1 MIFNHHRFQI
11 WNQNQHPFVHNM
23 SDFGYA
29 NPNLPNVTNMQGA
42 LDYLIAVIYP
52 NAKPAVATPANLP
65 LTGNT
70 LADYRVVNDDGDG
83 RSAGY
88 RWEQREGEATP
99 SWHKIYDV
107 DWSTDSILSAW
118 QNQTL
123 AFYVQKIGHDD
134 ADPSGT
140 PISGLYAGQTIYG
153 GKSANTNLTLSANSG
168 DGAGAQTGFVQVT
181 DDFRPAI
188 DSDLELG
195 TTTYRWLKLWSDA
208 ATIDTM
214 TITSGSIVDTTG
226 EIDFG
231 SSDLVTGGD
240 VTSGTMTIGNGVI
253 TDTTGEV
260 DFVDNDIRTTGDV
273 YADQLFLTGGLAL
286 PSGSQIAD
294 FTFTD
299 GNIAC
304 ATATVSLN
312 ALNLTT
318 TGNATCTILN
328 AGQCQINLNTLT
340 AVGTDKSLNIFATGT
355 GKINLGN
362 ETRLQSPLYV
372 TNSFVTISG
381 TGSSLTVDNL
391 VLDGNNISSGTG
403 INLLTAGASVVSG
416 GSILP
421 TTDITYDLGSS
432 SYKFKDIYLSFY
444 GSIRT
449 EFVNIPIQSLS
460 TLRFIRFRD
469 ITQTQ
474 PAQAGD
480 SLFYDGSNWLAS
492 APDTEIAHG
501 SLSGLTTGDA
511 GHTQF
516 ALLAGRAG
524 GQSLVG
530 GTDAGESLDLEST
543 SNASKGY
550 VQVKS
555 VLRPFTDA
563 SYTTE
568 WAGTDLGH
576 SSKRWKDVYSVGQFK
591 GFRFENVDTLPSTS
605 SSTPGKAYYLTTD
618 QNLYI
623 DTGLTVKQVGGSRVY
638 YDTSW
643 NGTDITKDI
652 TVSGVDA
659 RLAQWQL
666 KDNSNDFEI
675 MYVSIKT
682 TSATNVRI
690 TVGSPLP
697 AGTYRLVGV

>member
-1 MIFNHHRFQI
+1 
-11 WNQNQHPFVHNM
+11 M

-42 LDYLIAVIYP
+42 LDYLVAVIYP
-52 NAKPAVATPANLP
+52 NAKPAVATPADLP
-65 LTGNT
+65 LVGNT

-88 RWEQREGEATP
+88 RWEQREGEAVP

-188 DSDLELG
+188 DSELELG
-195 TTTYRWLKLWSDA
+195 TTSYRWLKLWSDA

-240 VTSGTMTIGNGVI
+240 ITSGTMTMGNGVI

-260 DFVDNDIRTTGDV
+260 DFVDNDIRTTGDL
-273 YADQLFLTGGLAL
+273 YADQLFLTGGLTL

-294 FTFTD
+294 FTFTN

-318 TGNATCTILN
+318 TGNATCSILN
-328 AGQCQINLNTLT
+328 AGECQINLNSLT
-340 AVGTDKSLNIFATGT
+340 SVGTNKSLNLAATGT
-355 GKINLGN
+355 GTLVF
-362 ETRLQSPLYV
+362 QSEARTQYPV
-372 TNSFVTISG
+372 FITNSALTVSG
-381 TGSSLTVDNL
+381 TGSYITVDSLN
-391 VLDGNNISSGTG
+391 LDGSTIACTSGDLNLSAAANSIS
-403 INLLTAGASVVSG
+403 IASSLKP
-416 GSILP
+416 SADN
-421 TTDITYDLGSS
+421 TKDLGDAS
-432 SYKFKDIYLSFY
+432 
-444 GSIRT
+444 
-449 EFVNIPIQSLS
+449 
-460 TLRFIRFRD
+460 LRFKSLYLGTNIQDGTSTFPIADLMKLKDANYRLADRSVGAQVGDALFWNG
-469 ITQTQ
+469 TQ
-474 PAQAGD
+474 
-480 SLFYDGSNWLAS
+480 WLAS

-530 GTDAGESLDLEST
+530 GTASGESLDLEST
-543 SNASKGY
+543 SNATKGSI
-550 VQVKS
+550 QVKDN
-555 VLRPFTDA
+555 LRPFTDA
-563 SYTTE
+563 SYTTQ
-568 WAGTDLGH
+568 WAGIDLGG
-576 SSKRWKDVYSVGQFK
+576 SARRWKDVYTVGQFK

-643 NGTDITKDI
+643 NGTDVTKDI

-659 RLAQWQL
+659 RFAQWQL

>member
-1 MIFNHHRFQI
+1 
-11 WNQNQHPFVHNM
+11 M

-29 NPNLPNVTNMQGA
+29 NPNLPDVTNMQGA

-52 NAKPAVATPANLP
+52 NAKAAVATPADLP

-70 LADYRVVNDDGDG
+70 IADYRVVNDDGDG
-83 RSAGY
+83 KSAGY
-88 RWEQREGEATP
+88 RWEQREGEAAP

-118 QNQTL
+118 QDQTL

-153 GKSANTNLTLSANSG
+153 GKTANTNLTLSANSG
-168 DGAGAQTGFVQVT
+168 DGAGPQTGFVQVT

-188 DSDLELG
+188 DSELELG

-240 VTSGTMTIGNGVI
+240 ITSGTMSMGNGVI

-260 DFVDNDIRTTGDV
+260 DFIDNDIRTTGDV
-273 YADQLFLTGGLAL
+273 YADQLFLTSGLAL

-294 FTFTD
+294 FTFTN

-304 ATATVSLN
+304 STATVSLN

-318 TGNATCTILN
+318 TGNLTCSTLN

-340 AVGTDKSLNIFATGT
+340 ATGTNRSLNLAATGT
-355 GKINLGN
+355 GTLIF
-362 ETRLQSPLYV
+362 QSEARTQYPV
-372 TNSFVTISG
+372 FITNAALTVSG
-381 TGSSLTVDNL
+381 TGSYITVDSLN
-391 VLDGNNISSGTG
+391 LDGSTIACTSGDLNLSAAANSIS
-403 INLLTAGASVVSG
+403 IASSLKP
-416 GSILP
+416 SADN
-421 TTDITYDLGSS
+421 TKDLGDAS
-432 SYKFKDIYLSFY
+432 
-444 GSIRT
+444 
-449 EFVNIPIQSLS
+449 
-460 TLRFIRFRD
+460 LRFRSLYLGTNIQDGTSTFPIADLMKLKDANYRLSDRSVGAQVGDALFWNG
-469 ITQTQ
+469 TQ
-474 PAQAGD
+474 
-480 SLFYDGSNWLAS
+480 WLAS
-492 APDTEIAHG
+492 APDTEISHS

-530 GTDAGESLDLEST
+530 GSAAGESLDIEST

-563 SYTTE
+563 SYTTV

-576 SSKRWKDVYSVGQFK
+576 SSKRWKDVYSVGEFK

-618 QNLYI
+618 QNLYV

-643 NGTDITKDI
+643 NGSDTTKDI

-659 RLAQWQL
+659 RFSIWQL
-666 KDNSNDFEI
+666 KDNSNDFEA
-675 MYVSIKT
+675 MYVSIKA

>member
-42 LDYLIAVIYP
+42 LDYLVAVIYP
-52 NAKPAVATPANLP
+52 NAKAAVATPANLP
-65 LTGNT
+65 LVGNT

-88 RWEQREGEATP
+88 RWEQREGEAVP

-118 QNQTL
+118 QDQTL

-195 TTTYRWLKLWSDA
+195 TTSYRWLKLWSDA

-240 VTSGTMTIGNGVI
+240 VTSGTMTMGNGVI

-260 DFVDNDIRTTGDV
+260 DFVDNDIRTTGDL
-273 YADQLFLTGGLAL
+273 YADELFLSGSLAL

-294 FTFTD
+294 FTFTN

-304 ATATVSLN
+304 ATATVSFN

-318 TGNATCTILN
+318 TGDATCNILN

-340 AVGTDKSLNIFATGT
+340 ATGTNRSLNLAATGT
-355 GKINLGN
+355 GTLVF
-362 ETRLQSPLYV
+362 QSEARTQYPV
-372 TNSFVTISG
+372 FITNSALTVSG
-381 TGSSLTVDNL
+381 TGSYITVDSLN
-391 VLDGNNISSGTG
+391 LDGSTIACTSGDLNLSAAANSIS
-403 INLLTAGASVVSG
+403 IASSLKP
-416 GSILP
+416 SADN
-421 TTDITYDLGSS
+421 TKDLGDAS
-432 SYKFKDIYLSFY
+432 
-444 GSIRT
+444 
-449 EFVNIPIQSLS
+449 
-460 TLRFIRFRD
+460 LRFKSLYLGTNIQDGTSTFPIADLMNLKDANYRLADRSVGAQIGDALFWNG
-469 ITQTQ
+469 TQ
-474 PAQAGD
+474 
-480 SLFYDGSNWLAS
+480 WLAS
-492 APDTEIAHG
+492 APDTEISHS

-530 GTDAGESLDLEST
+530 GTAAGESLDLEST
-543 SNASKGY
+543 SNVSKGY

-563 SYTTE
+563 SYTTV

-576 SSKRWKDVYSVGQFK
+576 SSKRWNDIYSVGQFK

-605 SSTPGKAYYLTTD
+605 SSTPGKAYFLTTD

-623 DTGLTVKQVGGSRVY
+623 DTGLVVKQVGGSRVY
-638 YDTSW
+638 YDLSF
-643 NGTDITKDI
+643 NGSIIIMSI
-652 TVSGVDA
+652 TVSGIDA
-659 RLAQWQL
+659 RYAIWQL
-666 KDNSNDFEI
+666 KDNSNNFEV
-675 MYVSIKT
+675 MYVKITSS
-682 TSATNVRI
+682 SATDVTI
-690 TVGSPLP
+690 TTGTPLP
-697 AGTYRLVGV
+697 AGTYRLIGV